1 MKKLILVLSLLL
13 LSGCKTQ
20 QNIKLDTIVDI
31 PLNPVILE
39 TVPLTEPETEAATQ
53 PTEAPTEKKQT
64 ETTKKQNNSKKDS
77 GNKAQAAATEKPTA
91 KPTEP
96 PTQAPT
102 QPPTEPPAPFVPEQ
116 YVSDGLDREVA
127 ALVNEQRMLA
137 GLKPLDF
144 EEELSVLA
152 AVRALEVTQKWSHTR
167 PDGSDGLTVLE
178 TYATPYETAAETFYY
193 GTDRAEHIVE
203 KWLMSNSSQESI
215 FLETVSSIGIA
226 HVTTPDGLT
235 YVAAIVVG

>member
-39 TVPLTEPETEAATQ
+39 TVPVTEPETEAATQ

-64 ETTKKQNNSKKDS
+64 EPTQKPNSSNKDS
-77 GNKAQAAATEKPTA
+77 GSGKKPAATQP
-91 KPTEP
+91 PTEP

-144 EEELSVLA
+144 AEELSVLA

-178 TYATPYETAAETFYY
+178 TYGIPYETAAETFYY